1 MENARQ
7 LDERLKRIIRE
18 VSFRTGGEIKMQ
30 MVEEFTRSVDHI
42 SDQNSR
48 RQAAYIL
55 SMLKKSLDDLD

>member
-7 LDERLKRIIRE
+7 LDERLRRIIRE
-18 VSFRTGGEIKMQ
+18 VSTRTGGEIKMQ
-30 MVEEFTRSVDHI
+30 MVEEFTRAVDLI

-55 SMLKKSLDDLD
+55 TMLKKSLDNLE